1 MKKRSERDR
10 NSMLTQVIV
19 MMVVCDFAPK
29 SPRAQAS
36 PLPSEINI
44 PNVPLL
50 HPCPPV
56 LSLGRSG
63 KERRSVH
70 IFLAE
75 LLSTA
80 RRMCRAEC
88 RMSDN
93 VKAREGLS
101 VMACIYIYISLRK
114 CHLPY
119 LYHPTCFVFCF
130 LQCDV
135 DIPPLRRYVP
145 YL

>member
-101 VMACIYIYISLRK
+101 VMACIYIYIYPSENAI
-114 CHLPY
+114 CHICITPHVLF
-119 LYHPTCFVFCF
+119 FVFCNVMLTF
-130 LQCDV
+130 LH
-135 DIPPLRRYVP
+135 
-145 YL
+145 

>member
-1 MKKRSERDR
+1 MKERSERDR
-10 NSMLTQVIV
+10 NSMLTQVIA
-19 MMVVCDFAPK
+19 MTVVCGFAPK
-29 SPRAQAS
+29 SPRAQVS

-63 KERRSVH
+63 KESRSVH

-80 RRMCRAEC
+80 RKCAGQ
-88 RMSDN
+88 S
-93 VKAREGLS
+93 ARCLI
-101 VMACIYIYISLRK
+101 M
-114 CHLPY
+114 
-119 LYHPTCFVFCF
+119 
-130 LQCDV
+130 
-135 DIPPLRRYVP
+135 
-145 YL
+145 